1 LTLKGPCASESEY
14 PDFMKRYLGDWKLA
28 GGFSA
33 LLFLMVAIGGI
44 GIFQIQF
51 LSKSIDDLGK
61 YYFPLQKAALEMR
74 IDNSLY
80 ATGIRNYI
88 FWRSA
93 RYLEAAKDAANQEA
107 INTAR
112 IGFQGQLAGYTSFA
126 RTARQR
132 QWIKR
137 VRVLEQELYGVGEKI
152 VDEADRL
159 ENTGGIQRRKI
170 EDAIDKLVMVFEN
183 KLHKIDEF
191 IDGNIQKANLEA
203 VEEKLYLAELAK
215 KRAIKLLIWSLILGL
230 GLGGETA
237 WLIYR
242 NHKSEQERRKKL
254 VQRMIRAEELER
266 QNLSFQVHDQMGQ
279 DLSALMIYTD
289 LIDKKLDPS
298 NKEAKEDILQSKKI
312 LSDLIDKSHNIAE
325 LLRPPALEE
334 IGLVDTI
341 AGLIFQYKHIT
352 SIEFSSNLP
361 AEPLNL
367 PGEYSLIL
375 YRVAQE
381 GLTNIVK
388 HSQAKKVEISLEKK
402 ANAIYLTVADDGIGF
417 NYKQPLLLRRKQDK
431 LRLGLLGLRE
441 RIELLGGK
449 MTVNTAPGRG
459 TKLIVN
465 LPIKEKG
472 DASIF

>member
-1 LTLKGPCASESEY
+1 LEGYGGT
-14 PDFMKRYLGDWKLA
+14 MKRYLVDWRLA

-51 LSKSIDDLGK
+51 LSKSVDDLGK

-80 ATGIRNYI
+80 AMGIRNYI

-107 INTAR
+107 INAAR
-112 IGFQGQLAGYTSFA
+112 IGFQRQLASYSSFA

-132 QWIKR
+132 QWIER
-137 VRVLEQELYGVGEKI
+137 VRVLEQELYGIGKKI
-152 VDEADRL
+152 IDSVNRL

-170 EDAIDKLVMVFEN
+170 EDTINKLVMVFEN
-183 KLHKIDEF
+183 KLYKIDEF
-191 IDGNIQKANLEA
+191 IDGNMQKTNLKA
-203 VEEKLYLAELAK
+203 VEEQLRLAELAK
-215 KRAIKLLIWSLILGL
+215 ERAIRLLIWSLILGL

-237 WLIYR
+237 YLIYR
-242 NHKSEQERRKKL
+242 NHKNEQERRKKL

-279 DLSALMIYTD
+279 DLSALMIYSD
-289 LIDKKLDPS
+289 LIDKKVNPL
-298 NKEAKEDILQSKKI
+298 NQEVKEDILRSKKI
-312 LSDLIDKSHNIAE
+312 LSGLIDKGHNIAE

-334 IGLVDTI
+334 VGLVDTI

-352 SIEFSSNLP
+352 PIKFSSNLTT
-361 AEPLNL
+361 EPLNL

-381 GLTNIVK
+381 GLNNIAK

-402 ANAIYLTVADDGIGF
+402 ANAVYLIVVDDGIGF
-417 NYKQPLLLRRKQDK
+417 NYEQPLQYRRKEDK
-431 LRLGLLGLRE
+431 LKLGLLGLRE

-459 TKLIVN
+459 TKLIVK
-465 LPIKEKG
+465 LPIKRG
-472 DASIF
+472 

>member
-1 LTLKGPCASESEY
+1 LEGYGGT
-14 PDFMKRYLGDWKLA
+14 MKRYLVDWRLA

-51 LSKSIDDLGK
+51 LSKSVDDLGK

-80 ATGIRNYI
+80 AMGIRNYI

-107 INTAR
+107 INAAR
-112 IGFQGQLAGYTSFA
+112 IGFQRQLASYSSFA
-126 RTARQR
+126 RTAIER
-132 QWIKR
+132 QWIER
-137 VRVLEQELYGVGEKI
+137 VRVLEQELYGIGKKI
-152 VDEADRL
+152 IDSVNRL

-170 EDAIDKLVMVFEN
+170 EDTINKLVMVFEN
-183 KLHKIDEF
+183 KLYKIDEF
-191 IDGNIQKANLEA
+191 IDGNMQKTNLKA
-203 VEEKLYLAELAK
+203 VEEQLRLAELAK
-215 KRAIKLLIWSLILGL
+215 ERAIRLLIWSLILGL

-237 WLIYR
+237 YLIYR
-242 NHKSEQERRKKL
+242 NHKNEQERRKKL

-279 DLSALMIYTD
+279 DLSALMIYSD
-289 LIDKKLDPS
+289 LIDKKVNPL
-298 NKEAKEDILQSKKI
+298 NQEVKEDILRSKKI
-312 LSDLIDKSHNIAE
+312 LSGLIDKGHNIAE

-334 IGLVDTI
+334 VGLVDTI

-352 SIEFSSNLP
+352 PIKFSSNLTT
-361 AEPLNL
+361 EPLNL

-381 GLTNIVK
+381 GLNNIAK
-388 HSQAKKVEISLEKK
+388 HSQAKKVKISLEKK
-402 ANAIYLTVADDGIGF
+402 ANVVCLTVADDGIGF
-417 NYKQPLLLRRKQDK
+417 NYEQPLVHRRKEDK
-431 LRLGLLGLRE
+431 LKLGLLGLRE

-459 TKLIVN
+459 TKLIVK
-465 LPIKEKG
+465 LPIKRG
-472 DASIF
+472 

>member
-1 LTLKGPCASESEY
+1 MEGYGGT
-14 PDFMKRYLGDWKLA
+14 MKRYLVDWRLA

-51 LSKSIDDLGK
+51 LSKSVDDLGK

-80 ATGIRNYI
+80 AMGIRNYI

-107 INTAR
+107 INAAR
-112 IGFQGQLAGYTSFA
+112 IGFQRQLASYSSFA

-132 QWIKR
+132 QWIER
-137 VRVLEQELYGVGEKI
+137 VRVLEQELYGIGKKI
-152 VDEADRL
+152 IDSVNRL

-170 EDAIDKLVMVFEN
+170 EDTINKLVMVFEN
-183 KLHKIDEF
+183 KLYKIDEF
-191 IDGNIQKANLEA
+191 IDGNMQKTNLKA
-203 VEEKLYLAELAK
+203 VEEQLRLAELAK
-215 KRAIKLLIWSLILGL
+215 ERAIRLLIWSLILGL

-237 WLIYR
+237 YLIYR
-242 NHKSEQERRKKL
+242 NHKNEQERRKKL

-279 DLSALMIYTD
+279 DLSALMIYSD
-289 LIDKKLDPS
+289 LIDKKVNPL
-298 NKEAKEDILQSKKI
+298 NQEVKEDILRSKKI
-312 LSDLIDKSHNIAE
+312 LSGLIDKGHNIAE

-334 IGLVDTI
+334 VGLVDTI

-352 SIEFSSNLP
+352 PIKFSSNLTT
-361 AEPLNL
+361 EPLNL

-381 GLTNIVK
+381 GLNNIAK

-402 ANAIYLTVADDGIGF
+402 ANAVYLIVVDDGIGF
-417 NYKQPLLLRRKQDK
+417 NYEQPLSHRRKEDK
-431 LRLGLLGLRE
+431 LKMGLLGLRE

-459 TKLIVN
+459 TKLIVK
-465 LPIKEKG
+465 LPIKR
-472 DASIF
+472 S

>member
-1 LTLKGPCASESEY
+1 MEGYGGT
-14 PDFMKRYLGDWKLA
+14 MKRYLVDWRLA

-51 LSKSIDDLGK
+51 LSKSVDDLGK

-80 ATGIRNYI
+80 AMGIRNYI

-107 INTAR
+107 INAAR
-112 IGFQGQLAGYTSFA
+112 IGFQRQLASYSSFA

-132 QWIKR
+132 QWIER
-137 VRVLEQELYGVGEKI
+137 VRVLEQELYGIGKKI
-152 VDEADRL
+152 IDSVNRL

-170 EDAIDKLVMVFEN
+170 EDTINKLVMVFEN
-183 KLHKIDEF
+183 KLYKIDEF
-191 IDGNIQKANLEA
+191 IDGNMQKTNLKA
-203 VEEKLYLAELAK
+203 VEEQLRLAELAK
-215 KRAIKLLIWSLILGL
+215 ERAIRLLIWSLILGL

-237 WLIYR
+237 YLIYR
-242 NHKSEQERRKKL
+242 NHKNEQERRKKL

-279 DLSALMIYTD
+279 DLSALMIYSD
-289 LIDKKLDPS
+289 LIDKKVNPL
-298 NKEAKEDILQSKKI
+298 NQEVKEDILRSKKI
-312 LSDLIDKSHNIAE
+312 LSGLIDKSHNIAE

-334 IGLVDTI
+334 VGLVDTI

-352 SIEFSSNLP
+352 PIKFSSNLTT
-361 AEPLNL
+361 EPLNL

-381 GLTNIVK
+381 GLNNIAK
-388 HSQAKKVEISLEKK
+388 HSQAKKVKISLEKK
-402 ANAIYLTVADDGIGF
+402 ANAVYLIVVDDGIGF
-417 NYKQPLLLRRKQDK
+417 NYEQPLVHRRKEDK
-431 LRLGLLGLRE
+431 LKLGLLGLRE

-459 TKLIVN
+459 TKLIVK
-465 LPIKEKG
+465 LPIKR
-472 DASIF
+472 S

>member
-1 LTLKGPCASESEY
+1 MEGYGGT
-14 PDFMKRYLGDWKLA
+14 MKRYLVDWRLA

-51 LSKSIDDLGK
+51 LSKSVDDLGK

-80 ATGIRNYI
+80 AMGIRNYI

-107 INTAR
+107 INAAR
-112 IGFQGQLAGYTSFA
+112 IGFQRQLASYSSFA
-126 RTARQR
+126 RTAIER
-132 QWIKR
+132 QWIER
-137 VRVLEQELYGVGEKI
+137 VRVLEQELYGIGKKI
-152 VDEADRL
+152 IDSVNRL

-170 EDAIDKLVMVFEN
+170 EDTINKLVMVFEN
-183 KLHKIDEF
+183 KLYKIDEF
-191 IDGNIQKANLEA
+191 IDGNMQKTNLKA
-203 VEEKLYLAELAK
+203 VEEQLRLAELAK
-215 KRAIKLLIWSLILGL
+215 ERAIRLLIWSLILGL

-237 WLIYR
+237 YLIYR
-242 NHKSEQERRKKL
+242 NHKNEQERRKKL

-279 DLSALMIYTD
+279 DLSALMIYSD
-289 LIDKKLDPS
+289 LIDKKVNPL
-298 NKEAKEDILQSKKI
+298 NQEVKEDILRSKKI
-312 LSDLIDKSHNIAE
+312 LSGLIDKGHNIAE

-334 IGLVDTI
+334 VGLVDTI

-352 SIEFSSNLP
+352 PIKFSSNLTT
-361 AEPLNL
+361 EPLNL

-381 GLTNIVK
+381 GLNNIAK
-388 HSQAKKVEISLEKK
+388 HSQAKKVKISLEKK
-402 ANAIYLTVADDGIGF
+402 ANVVCLTVADDGIGF
-417 NYKQPLLLRRKQDK
+417 NYEQPLVHRRKEDK
-431 LRLGLLGLRE
+431 LKLGLLGLRE

-459 TKLIVN
+459 TKLIVK
-465 LPIKEKG
+465 LPIKRG
-472 DASIF
+472 

>member
-1 LTLKGPCASESEY
+1 
-14 PDFMKRYLGDWKLA
+14 MKRYLVDWKLA

-33 LLFLMVAIGGI
+33 LLFLMVTIGGI

-298 NKEAKEDILQSKKI
+298 NKEVKEDILQSKKI

-402 ANAIYLTVADDGIGF
+402 ANAVYLTVADDGIGF
-417 NYKQPLLLRRKQDK
+417 NYKQPLLRRRKEDK
-431 LRLGLLGLRE
+431 LKLGLLGLRE

-459 TKLIVN
+459 TTLIVN

-472 DASIF
+472 DVSIF

>member
-1 LTLKGPCASESEY
+1 MEGYGGT
-14 PDFMKRYLGDWKLA
+14 MKRYLVDWRLA

-51 LSKSIDDLGK
+51 LSKSVDDLGK

-80 ATGIRNYI
+80 AMGIRNYI

-107 INTAR
+107 INAAR
-112 IGFQGQLAGYTSFA
+112 IGFQRQLASYSSFA

-132 QWIKR
+132 QWIER
-137 VRVLEQELYGVGEKI
+137 VRVLEQELYGIGKKI
-152 VDEADRL
+152 IDSVNRL

-170 EDAIDKLVMVFEN
+170 EDTINKLVMVFEN
-183 KLHKIDEF
+183 KLYKIDEF
-191 IDGNIQKANLEA
+191 IDGNMQKTNLKA
-203 VEEKLYLAELAK
+203 VEEQLRLAELAK
-215 KRAIKLLIWSLILGL
+215 ERAIRLLIWSLILGL

-237 WLIYR
+237 YLIYR
-242 NHKSEQERRKKL
+242 NHKNEQERRKKL

-279 DLSALMIYTD
+279 DLSALMIYSD
-289 LIDKKLDPS
+289 LIDKKVNPL
-298 NKEAKEDILQSKKI
+298 NQEVKEDILRSKKI

-334 IGLVDTI
+334 VGLVDTI

-352 SIEFSSNLP
+352 PIKFSSNLTT
-361 AEPLNL
+361 EPLNL

-381 GLTNIVK
+381 GLNNIAK
-388 HSQAKKVEISLEKK
+388 HSQAKKVKISLEKK
-402 ANAIYLTVADDGIGF
+402 ANAVCLTVADDGIGF
-417 NYKQPLLLRRKQDK
+417 NYEQPLVHRRKEDK
-431 LRLGLLGLRE
+431 LKLGLLGLRE

-459 TKLIVN
+459 TKLIVK
-465 LPIKEKG
+465 LPIKRG
-472 DASIF
+472 

>member
-1 LTLKGPCASESEY
+1 MEGYGGT
-14 PDFMKRYLGDWKLA
+14 MKRYLVDWRLA

-51 LSKSIDDLGK
+51 LSKSVDDLGK

-80 ATGIRNYI
+80 AMGIRNYI

-107 INTAR
+107 INAAR
-112 IGFQGQLAGYTSFA
+112 IGFQRQLASYSSFA

-132 QWIKR
+132 QWIER
-137 VRVLEQELYGVGEKI
+137 VRVLEQELYGIGKNIIDSVN
-152 VDEADRL
+152 RL

-170 EDAIDKLVMVFEN
+170 EDTINKLVMVFEN
-183 KLHKIDEF
+183 KLYKIDEF
-191 IDGNIQKANLEA
+191 IDGNMQKTNLKA
-203 VEEKLYLAELAK
+203 VEEQLRLAELAK
-215 KRAIKLLIWSLILGL
+215 ERAIRLLIWSLILGL

-237 WLIYR
+237 YLIYR
-242 NHKSEQERRKKL
+242 NHKNEQERRKKL

-279 DLSALMIYTD
+279 DLSALMIYSD
-289 LIDKKLDPS
+289 LIDKKVNPL
-298 NKEAKEDILQSKKI
+298 NQEVKEDILRSKKI
-312 LSDLIDKSHNIAE
+312 LSGLIDKGHNIAE

-334 IGLVDTI
+334 VGLVDTI

-352 SIEFSSNLP
+352 PIKFSSNLTT
-361 AEPLNL
+361 EPLNL

-381 GLTNIVK
+381 GLNNIAK
-388 HSQAKKVEISLEKK
+388 HSQAKKVKISLEKK
-402 ANAIYLTVADDGIGF
+402 ANAVCLTVADDGIGF
-417 NYKQPLLLRRKQDK
+417 NYEQPLVHRRKEDK
-431 LRLGLLGLRE
+431 LKLGLLGLRE

-459 TKLIVN
+459 TKLIVK
-465 LPIKEKG
+465 LPIKR
-472 DASIF
+472 S

>member
-1 LTLKGPCASESEY
+1 MEGYGGT
-14 PDFMKRYLGDWKLA
+14 MKRYLVDWRLA

-51 LSKSIDDLGK
+51 LSKSVDDLGK

-80 ATGIRNYI
+80 AMGIRNYI

-107 INTAR
+107 INAAR
-112 IGFQGQLAGYTSFA
+112 IGFQRQLASYSSFA
-126 RTARQR
+126 RTAIER
-132 QWIKR
+132 QWIER
-137 VRVLEQELYGVGEKI
+137 VRVLEQELYGIGKKI
-152 VDEADRL
+152 IDSVNRL

-170 EDAIDKLVMVFEN
+170 EDTINKLVMVFEN
-183 KLHKIDEF
+183 KLYKIDEF
-191 IDGNIQKANLEA
+191 IDGNMQKTNLKA
-203 VEEKLYLAELAK
+203 VEEQLRLAELAK
-215 KRAIKLLIWSLILGL
+215 ERAIRLLIWSLILGL

-237 WLIYR
+237 YLIYR
-242 NHKSEQERRKKL
+242 NHKNEQERRKKL

-279 DLSALMIYTD
+279 DLSALMIYSD
-289 LIDKKLDPS
+289 LIDKKVNPL
-298 NKEAKEDILQSKKI
+298 NQEVKEDILRSKKI
-312 LSDLIDKSHNIAE
+312 LSGLIDKGHNIAE

-334 IGLVDTI
+334 VGLVDTI

-352 SIEFSSNLP
+352 PIKFSSNLTT
-361 AEPLNL
+361 EPLNL

-381 GLTNIVK
+381 GLNNIAK
-388 HSQAKKVEISLEKK
+388 HSQAKKVKISLEKK
-402 ANAIYLTVADDGIGF
+402 ANVVCLTVADDGIGF
-417 NYKQPLLLRRKQDK
+417 NYEQPLVHRRKEDK
-431 LRLGLLGLRE
+431 LKLGLLGLRE

-459 TKLIVN
+459 TKLIVK
-465 LPIKEKG
+465 LPIKR
-472 DASIF
+472 S